1 MGFVSKIFSGPSVT
15 VQKQEAPATA
25 TATAA
30 APVSDNTAKQDTAVD
45 TNGDTL
51 KRKAKGKKGLMING
65 GANSTGGGTSG
76 GTGLNI

>member
-1 MGFVSKIFSGPSVT
+1 MGFVSKIFRGPSVT
-15 VQKQEAPATA
+15 VQKQEAPAP
-25 TATAA
+25 AA
-30 APVSDNTAKQDTAVD
+30 APVSDPTAKQDTAVD

-65 GANSTGGGTSG
+65 GANSTGGGTYG